1 MSILIFFLIILSPIL
16 MLIAYQ
22 LGLVWFIWG
31 ASWFGNRKTR
41 YLFHNYSASFWA
53 CDYYMSRI
61 KRFKTS
67 GTYQFDLTLNTEK
80 GKLVVRLF
88 DKNKKQILRL
98 DESNKSASIAINSG
112 EKYLV
117 KLDVMGFTGSY
128 EFDYDCVN
136 K

>member
-1 MSILIFFLIILSPIL
+1 MSIIIFFLFLLSPVF
-16 MLIAYQ
+16 MFIAYQ

-31 ASWFGNRKTR
+31 SSWLGKRR
-41 YLFHNYSASFWA
+41 AWYLFHNYSASFWL

-67 GTYQFDLTLNTEK
+67 GNYQFDLTLQTEK
-80 GKLVVRLF
+80 GKLAVRIF

-98 DESNKSASIAINSG
+98 DEINKSANIHINSE
-112 EKYLV
+112 EKYLI
-117 KLDVMGFTGSY
+117 KLDVMGFTGNY
-128 EFDYDCVN
+128 KLDMELC